1 MIYRRTKQ
9 FFKSKHLHFNLTS
22 KNRYCFNFKI
32 QANGRTGV
40 TAQNIKFFIRNFF
53 RKCDQIF
60 RFLRMWSHLQKK
72 SLRENVNFCAVNISL
87 KAFKKWPN
95 FQQNSKLLQILLP
108 GRAIEIH
115 LLFKSEGPMDIRHRI
130 SMALDPRKSNLGI
143 SNGCAFIFGSL

>member
-1 MIYRRTKQ
+1 
-9 FFKSKHLHFNLTS
+9 
-22 KNRYCFNFKI
+22 
-32 QANGRTGV
+32 
-40 TAQNIKFFIRNFF
+40 
-53 RKCDQIF
+53 
-60 RFLRMWSHLQKK
+60 MWSHLQKK

-143 SNGCAFIFGSL
+143 SNGCGFIFGSLWYFLAKCDSYFITKYNKSLLQNASAFLLQNAQVLL